1 VFRWGPDAEDEVGAG
16 AGRVDALPG
25 VVRVGAGVEADLG
38 GTGSAVDDSEER
50 EPPAVDERRRPLGVE
65 VRSTDLDGQRRRS
78 LSVALAVVAAAR
90 NRRGE
95 D

>member
-1 VFRWGPDAEDEVGAG
+1 
-16 AGRVDALPG
+16 
-25 VVRVGAGVEADLG
+25 
-38 GTGSAVDDSEER
+38 
-50 EPPAVDERRRPLGVE
+50 VE

-78 LSVALAVVAAAR
+78 LWVALAVVAAAR